1 MLKAFALVLVVA
13 GTSTAFGQVVW
24 YTGDLAND
32 EYIINQVGGSID
44 DARVYEDFRFDHEQS
59 IGSVFADFSI
69 SYEPILAVVSIRRNL
84 SSGFAGENVFNGMLS
99 ATSSP
104 LDGGTSTG
112 GNRRVTVN
120 LPTPLTFTAG
130 ETYWL
135 SVAPISF
142 GPSESA
148 VLGTTNGA
156 NSVGSPVGNG
166 NSFFVYQTG
175 GYNYV
180 PLETLTNNPN
190 FSMGM
195 SAVPEPAS
203 LLILSVGAIAAIRR
217 RR

>member
-1 MLKAFALVLVVA
+1 MLKVCALLLVA
-13 GTSTAFGQVVW
+13 TSAAAAFGQVVW

-32 EYIINQVGGSID
+32 EYILNQVGGSI

-69 SYEPILAVVSIRRNL
+69 SYEPFLAVVSIRRNL
-84 SSGFAGENVFNGMLS
+84 RSGFAGENIFNGMLG
-99 ATSSP
+99 ATSTP

-112 GNRRVTVN
+112 GNRRVMVD
-120 LPTPLTFTAG
+120 LPFAVTLNAG

-135 SVAPISF
+135 SVAPVSF

-180 PLETLTNNPN
+180 PTEDLVNNPN
-190 FSMGM
+190 WSMGV
-195 SAVPEPAS
+195 SAVPEPVS
-203 LLILSVGAIAAIRR
+203 LVILGAGVLAAIRR
-217 RR
+217 RK